1 MKSESL
7 ITQVV
12 DITPTPRI
20 LRTLGDIPF
29 AAWQCLAELT
39 DNSLDAFSEA
49 ENKGKVINGPRVDIH
64 WSSDSVA
71 AYDREIVVQDNGLGM
86 ELEVL

>member
-1 MKSESL
+1 MKADSS

-29 AAWQCLAELT
+29 AAWQCLAELM
-39 DNSLDAFSEA
+39 DNSVDAFSDAEA
-49 ENKGKVINGPRVDIH
+49 KRGSMVPGNRRLLSI
-64 WSSDSVA
+64 W
-71 AYDREIVVQDNGLGM
+71 
-86 ELEVL
+86 

>member
-29 AAWQCLAELT
+29 AAWQCLAELA
-39 DNSLDAFSEA
+39 DNSMDAFSEA
-49 ENKGKVINGPRVDIH
+49 ENKGKVIDGPRVDIH
-64 WSSDSVA
+64 WSSESVA
-71 AYDREIVVQDNGLGM
+71 AYDREIVVQDNGGKI
-86 ELEVL
+86 